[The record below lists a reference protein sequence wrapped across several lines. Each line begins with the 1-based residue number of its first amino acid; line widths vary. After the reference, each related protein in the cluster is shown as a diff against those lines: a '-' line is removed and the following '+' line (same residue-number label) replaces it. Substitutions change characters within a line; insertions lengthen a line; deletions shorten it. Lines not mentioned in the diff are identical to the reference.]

1 MISGKVI
8 AHQSRIKQSL
18 CAWRLG
24 KFFMFILFGGNM
36 KKWYVCKT
44 LIKHDSSNI
53 MASGILIGLNVT
65 NTSDTYA
72 LKQ

>member
-1 MISGKVI
+1 MEKMV
-8 AHQSRIKQSL
+8 
-18 CAWRLG
+18 CT
-24 KFFMFILFGGNM
+24 
-36 KKWYVCKT
+36 YVCKT
-44 LIKHDSSNI
+44 LVKHDSSNI